1 MDVYTIP
8 ASGGAVKRLT
18 IHSADDTVLDWMPDG
33 KGILF
38 ASQRGEDFM
47 GKLYV
52 VSIDGGLA
60 PRCGQRHGSCRVV
73 FTRRYQAGRK
83 SEGSGLLAKYY
94 RGAYQSDVTV
104 LDIAAKTFK
113 DLTHFEGMD
122 SWPLWS
128 RDGFIYFVSDR
139 EGKGQTNIWR
149 VRDNGGDAEQ
159 VTNFDSGDVRFPG
172 MSGDGKSIVFEHEFG
187 IWKLDVATR
196 SVKPIPLEIA
206 AETQETLTEFRN
218 FDSTV
223 EDYDLAPDGKRIVLS
238 VHGEIFTAPTDE
250 GELRQLTEGASRDL
264 DVQYSPDGKSIAFI
278 SDQSGREEIHLIAA
292 DGAGPARKVT
302 DLDSLKTS
310 LAWSPDSKSLAFVTS
325 DRKLIT
331 IGSDGKN
338 VKELGSSNHGPIG
351 NPAWS
356 PDGKLIAYA
365 KADVTRA
372 SDIYLIPSSGGE
384 EKKITFDSASESNP
398 RFSADGTKVY
408 FVRREGDATGET
420 RPSSQLFCVPLE
432 KLNKD
437 PEEPELRADGS
448 SSETGPEMRRG
459 GMARPVTP
467 KTPTID
473 WAGLKRRTRQVTRA
487 ASVLTYVPAND
498 GKTLIFVASEGGAG
512 GGGPG
517 GFAGRRRRNSIDL
530 HDPG

>member
-1 MDVYTIP
+1 MTAKAKDKPI
-8 ASGGAVKRLT
+8 SG
-18 IHSADDTVLDWMPDG
+18 
-33 KGILF
+33 
-38 ASQRGEDFM
+38 E
-47 GKLYV
+47 
-52 VSIDGGLA
+52 
-60 PRCGQRHGSCRVV
+60 CG
-73 FTRRYQAGRK
+73 
-83 SEGSGLLAKYY
+83 
-94 RGAYQSDVTV
+94 
-104 LDIAAKTFK
+104 
-113 DLTHFEGMD
+113 
-122 SWPLWS
+122 
-128 RDGFIYFVSDR
+128 
-139 EGKGQTNIWR
+139 
-149 VRDNGGDAEQ
+149 DNGGDAEQ

-278 SDQSGREEIHLIAA
+278 SDQSGREEIYLIAA

-420 RPSSQLFCVPLE
+420 RPRRSCFASRSKSSI
-432 KLNKD
+432 
-437 PEEPELRADGS
+437 R
-448 SSETGPEMRRG
+448 
-459 GMARPVTP
+459 
-467 KTPTID
+467 I
-473 WAGLKRRTRQVTRA
+473 
-487 ASVLTYVPAND
+487 
-498 GKTLIFVASEGGAG
+498 
-512 GGGPG
+512 
-517 GFAGRRRRNSIDL
+517 RRNPSSARTGLRPKRARKCAEGEWPGRSHPRLRRSIG
-530 HDPG
+530 PA